1 MLKCKT
7 NIEISASRDACD
19 PYNLIPQVRDHTN
32 QHIGSYSTQG
42 TTLLEL
48 DATRST
54 HGHQQAPTG
63 PRLKS
68 SDDVRTPRASPRQRP
83 ATGSGTRATLPR
95 TSSGRG
101 TSKLR
106 IPSTRV
112 AVKPPSHLDERHHQ
126 HKWHRGPPYYS
137 DFDKQD
143 KAAATIPRRC
153 TLSGYP
159 SGAPILFC
167 GSLV

>member
-68 SDDVRTPRASPRQRP
+68 SDDVRTPRATPRQRP
-83 ATGSGTRATLPR
+83 ATGSGTRATFPIA
-95 TSSGRG
+95 SSGRG
-101 TSKLR
+101 TTQTHRS
-106 IPSTRV
+106 PTRV
-112 AVKPPSHLDERHHQ
+112 AARSPSYLDEQ
-126 HKWHRGPPYYS
+126 HDQHRWHRGPPL
-137 DFDKQD
+137 
-143 KAAATIPRRC
+143 A
-153 TLSGYP
+153 LGL
-159 SGAPILFC
+159 G
-167 GSLV
+167 

>member
-63 PRLKS
+63 PRQKS
-68 SDDVRTPRASPRQRP
+68 SDDVRTPRATPRQRP
-83 ATGSGTRATLPR
+83 ATGSGTRATIPIA
-95 TSSGRG
+95 SSGHG
-101 TSKLR
+101 TTQTHRS
-106 IPSTRV
+106 PTRV
-112 AVKPPSHLDERHHQ
+112 AARSPSYLDEQ
-126 HKWHRGPPYYS
+126 HDQHRWLRGPPLALGLGQK
-137 DFDKQD
+137 D
-143 KAAATIPRRC
+143 
-153 TLSGYP
+153 
-159 SGAPILFC
+159 
-167 GSLV
+167 

>member
-1 MLKCKT
+1 MLKYKT

-68 SDDVRTPRASPRQRP
+68 SDDVRTPRATPRQGP
-83 ATGSGTRATLPR
+83 ATGSGTRATIPIA
-95 TSSGRG
+95 SSGHG
-101 TSKLR
+101 TTQTHRS
-106 IPSTRV
+106 PTRV
-112 AVKPPSHLDERHHQ
+112 ADRSPSYLDEQ
-126 HKWHRGPPYYS
+126 HDQHRWLRGPPLALGLGQK
-137 DFDKQD
+137 D
-143 KAAATIPRRC
+143 
-153 TLSGYP
+153 
-159 SGAPILFC
+159 
-167 GSLV
+167 